1 MRILYAIE
9 SLGSGGT
16 ERSLA
21 ELLPPLTASGVEPE
35 VVCLRRVEGCHE
47 AVEAAGVPV
56 TVLAARGWWS
66 RIAELRRRLRRKPPD
81 LLHTMLFRTDL
92 IGRLAAA
99 GTGVTVLGSL
109 VSTPYDPV
117 RRLDPRVRTG
127 RLNRARRADA
137 WTARRLCHH
146 FHAVSRAAAN
156 AAVRDLGVPA
166 ERITVVPRGRD
177 PRALGIPSPRR
188 RAAARA
194 VLGLEEEDELVVHS
208 GRHEYAKGQLDLVAA
223 TALLARSRPR
233 LRVLIAGRE
242 GALTADLEQAIAAGV
257 TDRVRLLGHRDDVPE
272 LLAAADLFAF
282 PSLYEGLPGAV
293 IEAMALGLPV
303 VAADIPPLREVV
315 EPDRSALLVPPGEP
329 AALASAI
336 DDMLFDRERART
348 FGRRGRALFE
358 ERFTLERSL
367 HGMLELY
374 RSLTGSRRSAKA
386 TRAEEGA

>member
-21 ELLPPLTASGVEPE
+21 ELLPPLTASGIEAE
-35 VVCLRRVEGCHE
+35 VVCLRRAEGHHQQ
-47 AVEAAGVPV
+47 VEAAGIPV
-56 TVLAARGWWS
+56 TVLAARGWWG
-66 RIAELRRRLRRKPPD
+66 RIAELRRRLRREPPD

-109 VSTPYDPV
+109 VSTPYDPI
-117 RRLDPRVRTG
+117 RRLDPRLGAG

-137 WTARRLCHH
+137 WTARGLCDH
-146 FHAVSRAAAN
+146 FHAVSRAAAS

-166 ERITVVPRGRD
+166 KRITVVARGRD
-177 PRALGIPSPRR
+177 PRALEVPSPQR

-194 VLGLEEEDELVVHS
+194 ALGLEVEDELVLHS

-242 GALTADLEQAIAAGV
+242 GAVTADLERAIAAAGV
-257 TDRVRLLGHRDDVPE
+257 ADRVRLLGHRNDVPE

-303 VAADIPPLREVV
+303 VAADIPALREVV
-315 EPDRSALLVPPGEP
+315 EPGRSALLVPPREP

-336 DDMLFDRERART
+336 GDMLTDRERARA

-358 ERFTLERSL
+358 ERFTLERSVD
-367 HGMLELY
+367 GMLDLY
-374 RSLTGSRRSAKA
+374 RSLTGRRRPA
-386 TRAEEGA
+386 RAAG